1 MDFLYIILIVIA
13 IFVYL
18 IYKKQKP
25 VIQSKEQI
33 IENTKAQIA
42 YKEEHLLDHIKTNHL
57 KDYMTTESALF
68 ECGKT
73 NFIRLSERFKHDD
86 VKLAQV
92 TKDWIDYMD
101 ILNDAVYESELLDV
115 STEEGEGEEHWKR
128 RDELYIQIQEI
139 EKRFKDLLGK
149 EYADPEELIKMKRK
163 VVSK

>member
-13 IFVYL
+13 VIVFL
-18 IYKKQKP
+18 IYKKQKSAP
-25 VIQSKEQI
+25 LSKEQSM
-33 IENTKAQIA
+33 ENIKAQIA
-42 YKEEHLLDHIKTNHL
+42 YKEERLLDHIKTNHL

-68 ECGKT
+68 ECGRT

-86 VKLAQV
+86 AKLTQV
-92 TKDWIDYMD
+92 IKDWTDYME
-101 ILNDAVYESELLDV
+101 ILDDAVYESELLDV

-149 EYADPEELIKMKRK
+149 EYTDPEELMKLKRK
-163 VVSK
+163 SPNK